1 MVIKAVYFGSPEFS
15 LPSLAV
21 LHGDPAVDV
30 TTVLTNPDRPA
41 GRGMDLRPTPVKG
54 FAVEKEIPVYE
65 TADLTEES
73 CADAY
78 PLLRQADVN
87 VIVAT
92 SHFVPRWLRELPPLG
107 SVNLHPS
114 LLPRWRGAAPIQ
126 HAIIAGDRVT
136 GVTVI
141 RIVKEMDAGPVL
153 AQAEGPIAD
162 GDTYGSLS
170 ERLAA
175 MGARLLVETVK
186 GLAAGTITP
195 VEQSGDVTYAPKL
208 TAADRRIDWSK
219 PAAEVER
226 LIRGLYPKPCA
237 FFAYEDGQVQ
247 ALKADVDGDAFTG
260 EPGRVA
266 GFTDDGIIVE
276 CGVGHL
282 TLVSVK
288 PAGKGEMS
296 AGAFARGR
304 RIEIG
309 SRFR

>member
-1 MVIKAVYFGSPEFS
+1 MVIKVVYFGSPEFA
-15 LPSLAV
+15 LPSLAA

-30 TTVLTNPDRPA
+30 IAVLTNPDRPA
-41 GRGMDLRPTPVKG
+41 GRGMDLRPTSVKE
-54 FAVEKEIPVYE
+54 FAVDKGIPVYE
-65 TADLTEES
+65 TADLSEES

-114 LLPRWRGAAPIQ
+114 LLPRWRGAAPVQ
-126 HAIIAGDRVT
+126 HAIIAGDTVT
-136 GVTVI
+136 GVTII
-141 RIVKEMDAGPVL
+141 RIVKEIDAGPVL
-153 AQAEGPIAD
+153 AQVEEPIASD
-162 GDTYGSLS
+162 DTYGSLS

-175 MGARLLVETVK
+175 IGARLLVETVK
-186 GLAAGTITP
+186 GLAAGTVTP
-195 VEQSGDVTYAPKL
+195 AEQSGDVTYAAKL
-208 TAADRRIDWSK
+208 TVDDRRIDWSK
-219 PAAEVER
+219 PAVDVER
-226 LIRGLYPKPCA
+226 LVRGLYPRPCA
-237 FFAYEDGQVQ
+237 FFTYEDGQVQ
-247 ALKADVDGDAFTG
+247 VLKADVDGDAFTS

-282 TLVSVK
+282 TLFTVK

-296 AGAFARGR
+296 GVAFARGR

>member
-1 MVIKAVYFGSPEFS
+1 MVIKAVYFGSPEFA
-15 LPSLAV
+15 LPSLAA
-21 LHGDPAVDV
+21 LHGDPAVDAIA
-30 TTVLTNPDRPA
+30 VLTNPDRPA
-41 GRGMDLRPTPVKG
+41 GRGMDLRPTPVKA
-54 FAVEKEIPVYE
+54 FAVEKGIPVYE
-65 TADLTEES
+65 TPDLSEES

-78 PLLRQADVN
+78 PQLRQADVN

-114 LLPRWRGAAPIQ
+114 LLPRWRGAAPVQ

-136 GVTVI
+136 GVTII
-141 RIVKEMDAGPVL
+141 RIVKEVDAGPVL
-153 AQAEGPIAD
+153 AQAEEPIAD
-162 GDTYGSLS
+162 DDTYGSLS
-170 ERLAA
+170 ERLAGI
-175 MGARLLVETVK
+175 GARILVETVK
-186 GLAAGTITP
+186 GLAAGTVTP
-195 VEQSGDVTYAPKL
+195 AEQSGDVTYAPKL
-208 TAADRRIDWSK
+208 SADDRRIDWSK
-219 PAAEVER
+219 PADDIER
-226 LIRGLYPKPCA
+226 LVRGLYPRPCA
-237 FFAYEDGQVQ
+237 FFNYEGGQVQ
-247 ALKADVDGDAFTG
+247 ALTADVDGDAFTG

-304 RIEIG
+304 HIEIG
-309 SRFR
+309 NSFR